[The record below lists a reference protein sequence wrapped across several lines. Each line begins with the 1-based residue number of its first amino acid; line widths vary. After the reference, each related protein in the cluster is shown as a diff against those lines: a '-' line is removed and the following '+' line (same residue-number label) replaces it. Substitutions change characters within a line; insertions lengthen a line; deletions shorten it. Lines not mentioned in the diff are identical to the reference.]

1 MVMIIQ
7 IKKNVKYF
15 SDKRGFTL
23 IEMAIVLIIIG
34 IIIGAVIKG
43 KDLIRSAEQKKIY
56 TKYLNAWRTGYATFY
71 DRTGKRLGDFYDT
84 TIASEGQDGKADTD
98 NGHDGKISHTERGY
112 LKTGDPLGTDF
123 RGLDDVGLTA
133 PSTNTGNCWEYT
145 YTDKDGGGHSIYV
158 GFKYDHKDKYN
169 YLWVEGLPNELG
181 MALDTMID
189 NEADGTTGDF
199 LCFNATDTVNA
210 DWGDPYTEVSA
221 RWKMDF

>member
-1 MVMIIQ
+1 MIIQ
-7 IKKNVKYF
+7 IKKNIKYL

-56 TKYLNAWRTGYATFY
+56 TKYLNAWQMVYANFY
-71 DRTGKRLGDFYDT
+71 DRTGKRLGDFSDAA
-84 TIASEGQDGKADTD
+84 ISSEGQDGKADTD
-98 NGHDGKISHTERGY
+98 NDHDGKISNVERKY
-112 LKTGDPLGTDF
+112 LQTGDPVGTDF

-145 YTDKDGGGHSIYV
+145 YTDKEGSGHSLYIA
-158 GFKYDHKDKYN
+158 FKYNRKDKYN
-169 YLWVEGLPNELG
+169 YMWVNGLPNELG

-189 NEADGTTGDF
+189 NEADGTSGDF
-199 LCFNATDTVNA
+199 LCFNAADSISA
-210 DWGDPYTEVSA
+210 DWGVPSTEVSA